1 MICSA
6 KHRLSFTTHIAIST
20 ARTTAAALC
29 AAAVRSSAVH
39 SSAAVHSGTTTSTL
53 LLLLWVIVVGQSC
66 AVILTRT
73 AVFAARTTAA
83 GDRWSVLRTLCFLAR
98 GAEPAARTTTAA
110 ICTAV
115 RSAGAVHNSTRTVG
129 CGLLHVLLC
138 MLHVLLLLL
147 YVVLLLYTA
156 VRWSAEQTL
165 CFITRTAAS
174 GTNSSTLLYT
184 AVLLLPRAIDGRP
197 SGRCVLLRV
206 LLRLLHVQLLLQRLC
221 AATVH
226 SSATTVALTK

>member
-1 MICSA
+1 M
-6 KHRLSFTTHIAIST
+6 
-20 ARTTAAALC
+20 
-29 AAAVRSSAVH
+29 
-39 SSAAVHSGTTTSTL
+39 
-53 LLLLWVIVVGQSC
+53 IVVGQSC

-174 GTNSSTLLYT
+174 GTNSST
-184 AVLLLPRAIDGRP
+184 
-197 SGRCVLLRV
+197 
-206 LLRLLHVQLLLQRLC
+206 
-221 AATVH
+221 AAVH
-226 SSATTVALTK
+226 SSTTTTAGDRWSAERTLCIITGTTASTARPTTTAALMCCYCTQQCDYGSAD